1 MRLAA
6 LGFVLRIT
14 TLQNEDSVEPSVE
27 RNSWNVLRTRSSA
40 RQALLG
46 RIVRRMASTK
56 GGRRRIRRQP
66 TPNLL
71 YVDAPLFLLAFAIG
85 GWVLAIASP
94 MFSAAVSAYLTQ

>member
-1 MRLAA
+1 MRLAP

-14 TLQNEDSVEPSVE
+14 TLQSEDFVELSVE
-27 RNSWNVLRTRSSA
+27 RNSWNVLRTSA

-56 GGRRRIRRQP
+56 GGRRRIRKQP

-71 YVDAPLFLLAFAIG
+71 YVGAPVFLLALAIG
-85 GWVLAIASP
+85 GWALAIASP